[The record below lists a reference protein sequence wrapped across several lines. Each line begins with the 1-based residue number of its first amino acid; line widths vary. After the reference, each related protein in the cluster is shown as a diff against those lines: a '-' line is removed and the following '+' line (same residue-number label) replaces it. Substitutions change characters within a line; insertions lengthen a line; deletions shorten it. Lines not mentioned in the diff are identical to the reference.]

1 MSNITQKLSTF
12 YLPGTL
18 QSVFYALKIIDI
30 PKYLEDWCYYHHLQ
44 DIAEAQ
50 KDEWLGSVLQ

>member
-18 QSVFYALKIIDI
+18 QSVFYALKIIDV

-50 KDEWLGSVLQ
+50 KDE